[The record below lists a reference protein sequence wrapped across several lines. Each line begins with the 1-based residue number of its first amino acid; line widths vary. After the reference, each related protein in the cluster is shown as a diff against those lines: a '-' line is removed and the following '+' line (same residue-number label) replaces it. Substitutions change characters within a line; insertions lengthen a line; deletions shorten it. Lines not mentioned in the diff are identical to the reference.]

1 MTIDKANF
9 CMAPFREVVIET
21 NGTLIPCCEY
31 KYPAPKYQ
39 SQETFGEFDQWWSE
53 DMGHLREQM
62 LTNQTNA
69 GCGYCKSKEQIPGQN
84 HLRHYIN
91 NKYRQETPWIKPVE
105 PRIEFMEVRFGNYC
119 NLSCIMCG
127 AYASSSIAAEY
138 VKHKDKFIQRGF
150 RLHNEASLKTQRWW
164 EEPGALDRLY
174 TMARDVKYIHFTG
187 GEPMMIPEVVDIL
200 NTMDPARVIKV
211 SMNTNLTKFNERI
224 YTALSRFQSVQINA
238 SMEGVAEHN
247 DYVRYGSQWHQL
259 EEAIVRL
266 RTMPNVDLLPVHVL
280 QHTSIFTLPRLK
292 AYCQSNNLPLKCS
305 EVYPNSGHGVLT
317 IDSVS
322 PADVAGF
329 QQYLAQNPDP
339 TFQAWVN
346 KYNFDPERHARY
358 REYVALLDSI
368 RNTDFDAVFHPNWV
382 L

>member
-9 CMAPFREVVIET
+9 CMAPFREVVIDT
-21 NGTLIPCCEY
+21 NGALLPCCEY
-31 KYPAPKYQ
+31 KYPAPKYR
-39 SQETFGEFDQWWSE
+39 SQETFNEFDQWWTD
-53 DMGHLREQM
+53 DMGQLREQM
-62 LTNQTNA
+62 LTNQPNA
-69 GCGYCKSKEQIPGQN
+69 GCNYCKSKEQIPGQN
-84 HLRHYIN
+84 HLRHFIN
-91 NKYRQETPWIKPVE
+91 RKYQIDTHWIKPAE

-138 VKHKDKFIQRGF
+138 VRHKDKFVQRGF
-150 RLHNEASLKTQRWW
+150 RLNNEASLKTQRWW
-164 EEPGALDRLY
+164 EEPGAMDRLY
-174 TMARDVKYIHFTG
+174 AMARDVKYIHFTG

-200 NTMDPARVIKV
+200 NTMDPDRVIRV

-224 YTALSRFQSVQINA
+224 YTALGRFRSVQVNA
-238 SMEGVAEHN
+238 SIEGVAEHN
-247 DYVRYGSQWHQL
+247 DYVRHGSQWHQL
-259 EEAIVRL
+259 EETIVRL
-266 RTMPNVDLLPVHVL
+266 RTMPNVNILPVHVL
-280 QHTSIFTLPRLK
+280 QHTSVFTLPRLK
-292 AYCQSNNLPLKCS
+292 AYCQSNNLQLKCC
-305 EVYPNSGHGVLT
+305 EVYHNSGHGILT

-322 PADVAGF
+322 PADVAVF

-346 KYNFDPERHARY
+346 KYNFNPEKHARY

-368 RNTDFDAVFHPNWV
+368 RNTDFDTVFHPNWV

>member
-1 MTIDKANF
+1 MTIDKKNF

-31 KYPAPKYQ
+31 KYPAPKFQ
-39 SQETFGEFDQWWSE
+39 SQENFDEFDQWWNQ
-53 DMGHLREQM
+53 DMGRLREQM
-62 LTNQTNA
+62 LTNQPNS
-69 GCGYCKSKEQIPGQN
+69 GCDYCKSKEQIPGQN

-91 NKYRQETPWIKPVE
+91 NKYMLETPWVKPVE
-105 PRIEFMEVRFGNYC
+105 PRIEFMEIRFGNYC

-127 AYASSSIAAEY
+127 AYASSSIASEY
-138 VKHKDKFIQRGF
+138 IKHKDTFIERGF
-150 RLHNEASLKTQRWW
+150 KLHNESSLKTVRWW

-174 TMARDVKYIHFTG
+174 RMARDVKYIHFTG

-200 NTMDPARVIKV
+200 NAMDTEKVIKV

-224 YTALSRFQSVQINA
+224 YTALSRFKLVQINA

-247 DYVRYGSQWHQL
+247 DYVRYGSEWSQL
-259 EEAIVRL
+259 EATVARL
-266 RTMPNVDLLPVHVL
+266 RTMPNVDILPVHVL

-292 AYCQSNNLPLKCS
+292 AYCQDNGLRLKCS
-305 EVYPNSGHGVLT
+305 EVYHNSGHGVLT

-322 PADVAGF
+322 PADVAKF
-329 QQYLAQNPDP
+329 KQYLEQNPDP
-339 TFQAWVN
+339 TFEAWVA
-346 KYNFDPERHARY
+346 KYNFNPEKHTRY

-368 RNTDFDAVFHPNWV
+368 RGTDFLATFSPNWV